1 MDTKLKFNTYLKM
14 IVRSMWRDGKIV
26 DVDSIPGFGSDPEI
40 KALIKL
46 LVELIIQT
54 DYFKPESKAVL
65 QGVSYRNSGD
75 ASVNKNT
82 AKSRVN
88 YDFSRLTKVVGE
100 DFFERVNKQDFD
112 VSAYTSK
119 IAQLIAEYSKKSIL
133 DTVAIKLPKGSG
145 REIKSIEA
153 KDWNFMFALIKNYSK
168 PYMHRIEKKVTEE
181 MIDYIEFLENHPDS
195 LNDEQ
200 QEHYEALQKL
210 MG

>member
-1 MDTKLKFNTYLKM
+1 MDTKLKFTTYLKM
-14 IVRSMWRDGKIV
+14 IVRSLWRDGKLA
-26 DVDSIPGFGSDPEI
+26 DGDNIPVGRSNPEV
-40 KALIKL
+40 KTLIKL
-46 LVELIIQT
+46 LVELIMQT
-54 DYFKPESKAVL
+54 DYFKPETKAVL

-75 ASVNKNT
+75 VSVNKST
-82 AKSRVN
+82 AASRVN
-88 YDFSRLTKVVGE
+88 YDFSRLTKILGE
-100 DFFERVNKQDFD
+100 DFFENLNKQDFD

-119 IAQLIAEYSKKSIL
+119 ITQLIAEYSKKSIL

-145 REIKSIEA
+145 REIKSIEM

-195 LNDEQ
+195 LNAEQ
-200 QEHYEALQKL
+200 QEHYESLQKL